1 MSYKIDTVQSR
12 SKLAPR
18 RAPYWQRISTGCHV
32 GYRKLS
38 ATSMGTWLHQ
48 TYDVATKKQK
58 RESIGALSGFPA
70 HKQFDEA
77 KRLAEAKHK
86 HFSHGGSAE
95 VISVKG
101 ACERY
106 VTSKELA
113 NKPDQAKELKDR
125 YVRHVYSTDIARI
138 ELTKLTHRHVD
149 SWRNNLMK
157 TPVVKNRL
165 SNDPTLDERSPSSV
179 NRDMTA
185 LRAAL
190 NFALENRLVT
200 SDFAWRSALK
210 PIKNADKRRS
220 DYLDKNERCEL
231 IGNADKEIAIF
242 LKGLSLLP
250 LRPGALAKLTISE
263 YDKKLQVLTI
273 GRDKTGVERKIKL
286 PNSTAKFLSSLVTN
300 LSENTIHK
308 SFIESSE
315 LNKQS
320 RTIFRRKD
328 GSGWNKD
335 SWKKPIKTA
344 AAAANLSTTVTA
356 YTIRH
361 SVITDLI
368 VEAKLDLLTVAQLSG
383 TSVAMIEKHYGH
395 LRLDH
400 AAKALDSLSI

>member
-1 MSYKIDTVQSR
+1 MAYKIDTVQSR

-18 RAPYWQRISTGCHV
+18 RAPYWQRLSTGCHV

-38 ATSMGTWLHQ
+38 VTSTGAWLHQ
-48 TYDVATKKQK
+48 TYDVSTKKQK
-58 RESIGALSGFPA
+58 RESIGALSEFPA

-106 VTSKELA
+106 VASKELA

-149 SWRNNLMK
+149 SWRNHLMK
-157 TPVVKNRL
+157 TPVVKNHH
-165 SNDPTLDERSPSSV
+165 SSDPTLEERSPSSV

-190 NFALENRLVT
+190 NFALEDRLVT

-220 DYLDKNERCEL
+220 DYLDKNERTKL
-231 IGNADKEIAIF
+231 IENADKEIAIF
-242 LKGLSLLP
+242 LRGLSLLP

-300 LSENTIHK
+300 LSEKTIHK
-308 SFIESSE
+308 SFSESPE
-315 LNKQS
+315 INEQS
-320 RTIFRRKD
+320 ITIFRRKD
-328 GSGWNKD
+328 GSAWNKD
-335 SWKKPIKTA
+335 SWKKPIKAA
-344 AAAANLSTTVTA
+344 AAAANLPTTVTA

-368 VEAKLDLLTVAQLSG
+368 VEAMLDLLTVAQLSG
-383 TSVAMIEKHYGH
+383 TSVAMIERHYGH